1 MYEHRAML
9 RGILR
14 ALKPGGRLVLIEP
27 APRPVE
33 TTRETQMKAHRL
45 AIDFAE
51 QDLRDAGFDV
61 TRRDDRFDT
70 RMGDERDVVDWL
82 IVARR
87 PI

>member
-1 MYEHRAML
+1 M
-9 RGILR
+9 
-14 ALKPGGRLVLIEP
+14 LIEP

-33 TTRETQMKAHRL
+33 TTREAQMKAHRL